1 VGDFAI
7 PAERGTYRLVHEV
20 DNSGW
25 LPSSTRVST
34 AWTFRSAGQRGTGS
48 APVPLLSVDYELPL
62 DIANRPAGRDAAFTV
77 HQAHGVDRQRITSL
91 ALWTSVDDGA
101 TWKKV
106 PVSRDGADRFTA
118 RLPQAAAGQAV
129 SLRVAVKA
137 SGGSAFDQTIIRAY
151 QTN

>member
-1 VGDFAI
+1 
-7 PAERGTYRLVHEV
+7 
-20 DNSGW
+20 
-25 LPSSTRVST
+25 
-34 AWTFRSAGQRGTGS
+34 
-48 APVPLLSVDYELPL
+48 VPLLSVDYELPL

-118 RLPQAAAGQAV
+118 RLPQATAGQAV